1 MSSVRLALVGAL
13 VVITFMAAQVAGL
26 AAASYDQKAQT
37 QTAQLAI
44 TTAAKAFDAV
54 ALRVVADGTPKEL
67 VDSVAAQEKTLMAVP
82 VPQASFFVDQG
93 EINAL
98 RARAAAIAELASQVD
113 AAETQ
118 TEVTLHQQLVDALQ
132 ALRTAL
138 TPATTAGVDTA
149 AYTQFADATTAA
161 NQNLSVP
168 AATQKLIDGVKAKT
182 VELQTAT
189 AQHVAAAQALAAA
202 KQDAQNALAAS
213 QAALALAKAI
223 PVLKVDAN
231 ASTIAADAAKLA
243 TVSALADFQSLAA
256 DLWAQSSALHKL
268 VSTRQAAFDLLA
280 TTKDHIA
287 RAAAKSQDVS
297 AEQAALAPLEQQLN
311 AAGDLATLVSLTNQI
326 QAIKNAVDVKFW
338 RAIYGTGKVIVVS
351 IAQEEMMAL
360 QDGVVVIDSLVTT
373 GRPSMPTVTGEFHI
387 LNKHSPYCMSS
398 WQGNPYPWAGCAK
411 MNWAMEFE
419 STGFFL
425 HDAPWRY
432 TYGPGTDTEANGTHG
447 CVNVPHD
454 QMAQLY
460 SWTDVGT
467 PVIVLTGAFG
477 S

>member
-13 VVITFMAAQVAGL
+13 VVITFLAAQVAGM

-37 QTAQLAI
+37 HSAQLAI
-44 TTAAKAFDAV
+44 NAASNAFDTIAQ
-54 ALRVVADGTPKEL
+54 RVVADGTPREL
-67 VDSVAAQEKTLMAVP
+67 VDPVAAKEHALMALP
-82 VPQASFFVDQG
+82 TPQASFFVDQD

-98 RARAAAIAELASQVD
+98 RARAAAITELASQVD

-118 TEVTLHQQLVDALQ
+118 TEVALHQQLVDALQ

-138 TPATTAGVDTA
+138 TPATSAGLDA
-149 AYTQFADATTAA
+149 IPYTKFADDTTTA
-161 NQNLSVP
+161 NQTLSTP
-168 AATQKLIDGVKAKT
+168 IATQQLIDSVKAKT
-182 VELQTAT
+182 VELKADTAK
-189 AQHVAAAQALAAA
+189 HVAATQALAAA
-202 KQDAQNALAAS
+202 KSDAHSALAAA

-231 ASTIAADAAKLA
+231 ASSIAADAAKLG

-256 DLWAQSSALHKL
+256 DLWAQDAAITKL
-268 VSTRQAAFDLLA
+268 MTTRQAAVALLII
-280 TTKDHIA
+280 TKDHIA

-297 AEQAALAPLEQQLN
+297 AEQAALAPLDQQLTS
-311 AAGDLATLVSLTNQI
+311 AGDLATLLSLTNQI
-326 QAIKNAVDVKFW
+326 QAIKNSVDVKFW
-338 RAIYGTGKVIVVS
+338 RAIYGSGKVIVVS

-360 QDGVVVIDSLVTT
+360 QDGVVVLDSLVTT
-373 GRPSMPTVTGEFHI
+373 GRPSMPTVTGAFQI

-419 STGFFL
+419 NSGYFL

-447 CVNVPHD
+447 CVNIPHD
-454 QMAQLY
+454 QMSWLY
-460 SWTDVGT
+460 GWTDVGT
-467 PVIVLTGAFG
+467 PVIVVTGQFG

>member
-13 VVITFMAAQVAGL
+13 VVITFLAAQVAGM
-26 AAASYDQKAQT
+26 AAASNDQKTQT
-37 QTAQLAI
+37 QGAQLAI
-44 TTAAKAFDAV
+44 AAAARAFDAT
-54 ALRVVADGTPKEL
+54 AQRVVADGTPSEL
-67 VDSVAAQEKTLMAVP
+67 VDPLAAKEKAVLAVP
-82 VPQASFFVDQG
+82 TPRASFFVDQD

-98 RARAAAIAELASQVD
+98 KARAAAISELASQVD

-118 TEVTLHQQLVDALQ
+118 TEVALHQQLVDALQ

-138 TPATTAGVDTA
+138 TPAGSAGVDTTS
-149 AYTQFADATTAA
+149 YTKFADDTTTA
-161 NQNLSVP
+161 NQTLSTP
-168 AATQKLIDGVKAKT
+168 IATQQLIDSVKAKT
-182 VELQTAT
+182 VALRADT
-189 AQHVAAAQALAAA
+189 AQHVAATKALAAA
-202 KQDAQNALAAS
+202 KNDAHNALAAA
-213 QAALALAKAI
+213 QAALAQAKAI

-231 ASTIAADAAKLA
+231 ASSIAADAAKLA

-256 DLWAQSSALHKL
+256 DLWSQSAALNKL
-268 VSTRQAAFDLLA
+268 LTTRQAAFNLLA

-326 QAIKNAVDVKFW
+326 QAIKNSVDVKFW
-338 RAIYGTGKVIVVS
+338 RAIYGSGKVIVVS

-360 QDGVVVIDSLVTT
+360 QDGVVVLDSLVTT
-373 GRPSMPTVTGEFHI
+373 GRPSMPMVTGAFQI

-419 STGFFL
+419 SSGYFL

-454 QMAQLY
+454 QMSWLY
-460 SWTDVGT
+460 PWTDVGT
-467 PVIVLTGAFG
+467 PVIIITGQFG